1 MELNMLVCVFS
12 LISSFKI
19 EIGILTKTGSG
30 QTYAKKTIP
39 MQQKRAFD
47 TGVSSDPSEWRS
59 GHGPVIGLKDPVVD
73 LSGSKHTSL
82 QSMQVLHSRGVG
94 VLAKGVLDVHI
105 HDINS
110 SLHTRQGIEVRE
122 TIFCA
127 VLF

>member
-1 MELNMLVCVFS
+1 MCFLNLLIELKSVYLPRQARDKRN
-12 LISSFKI
+12 
-19 EIGILTKTGSG
+19 
-30 QTYAKKTIP
+30 AKKTIR

-47 TGVSSDPSEWRS
+47 TGVSSNPSEWRRS

-110 SLHTRQGIEVRE
+110 SLHTRQGIEVRK

-127 VLF
+127 VLSES